1 MSKEYARILIFEVNW
16 LGDVLFSVPFIRAMR
31 KRFKN
36 AHIACA
42 VAPRAGGILRDNS
55 YIDEIIIYDEK
66 GAHKGLF
73 GKLRFVSLLRKK
85 KFDLAVLLHR
95 SLTRALFALFA
106 RIGER
111 SGYRTEKGRRFLTR
125 PIEAPER
132 EMHKVEYFLKIAE
145 TFGCDT
151 SGKDYEFFIKDED
164 RKYVGRELSESGI
177 AKEDLLVVI
186 NPGGNW
192 PPKRWSEKNFAQLSD
207 SLVEQ
212 YNAKIVIS
220 GCDKDKERAERIKNN
235 MKEKP
240 VILCGRTSLKQLGAL
255 MERSDFVISG
265 DSGPMHIAVAMKTRV
280 IALFGPTSPGLTG
293 PYGNGNYRVIQKTP
307 ECEIPCY
314 DLACRDY
321 RCMDAIAVED
331 VLRVFGEMRE
341 QAGNKT
347 YTGNNAV

>member
-42 VAPRAGGILRDNS
+42 VAPRAGDILRNNP

-66 GAHKGLF
+66 SAHKGLF
-73 GKLRFVSLLRKK
+73 GKWRFVSLLRKK
-85 KFDLAVLLHR
+85 RFDLAVLLHR
-95 SLTRALFALFA
+95 SLSRALLVFFA

-111 SGYRTEKGRRFLTR
+111 SGYRTQKGRRFLTR
-125 PIEAPER
+125 PIEPPES

-151 SGKDYEFFIKDED
+151 SGKDYEFFVRDED
-164 RKYVGRELSESGI
+164 RKYIDRELSDAGI
-177 AKEDLLVVI
+177 AKEGLLVVI

-192 PPKRWSEKNFAQLSD
+192 PPKRWREENFAELSNE
-207 SLVEQ
+207 LTKK

-220 GCDKDKERAERIKNN
+220 GSDKDKGRAERIKNN

-240 VILCGRTSLKQLGAL
+240 VILCGRTNLKQLGAL

-265 DSGPMHIAVAMKTRV
+265 DSGPMHIAVAVKTNV
-280 IALFGPTSPGLTG
+280 MALFGPTSPGLTG
-293 PYGNGNYRVIQKTP
+293 PYGGKNYRVVRKITG
-307 ECEIPCY
+307 CEIPCY

-321 RCMDAIAVED
+321 RCMDAITVGD
-331 VLRVFGEMRE
+331 VLAAFGEMYRTSLRH
-341 QAGNKT
+341 KT
-347 YTGNNAV
+347 